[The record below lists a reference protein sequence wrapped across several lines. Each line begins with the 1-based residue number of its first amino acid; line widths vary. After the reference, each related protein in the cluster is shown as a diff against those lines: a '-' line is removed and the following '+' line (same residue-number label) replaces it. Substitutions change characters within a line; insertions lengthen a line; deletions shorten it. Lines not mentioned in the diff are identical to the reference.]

1 MSWNS
6 GWRIVKVGNITIQG
20 ETVLKVKADVGG
32 FNLKSLIFSDLDV
45 TYIPMKLNL
54 NCYPNPTNTTLTI
67 DWMSEFALDTEIKIY
82 NVLGKL
88 MLEKKVVSL
97 KGENTLDWYL
107 GSKNYNLIP
116 SGIYLVEVKT
126 INSNE
131 IKRLPI

>member
-1 MSWNS
+1 MENS
-6 GWRIVKVGNITIQG
+6 KVGNITIQG

-116 SGIYLVEVKT
+116 SGIYPGRSKT

-131 IKRLPI
+131 IKKVTYLK